1 MYSWL
6 KTAGQ
11 YYMAL
16 FRKAI
21 TLICFLW
28 LKSGKLLSFL
38 LSCTCL
44 MRDGSSFPSPHK
56 ARITIPN
63 LGLPFHIQRVCENI
77 YNKYIYSPICCIWSL
92 VSPKNLFKL
101 FRRIFK
107 TWLFQFLW
115 DKKRWNP
122 QNRLQFYIYFFN
134 FKKYLTL
141 HCFNI

>member
-63 LGLPFHIQRVCENI
+63 LGLPFHIQCVCENI

-92 VSPKNLFKL
+92 VSPKNSSNYSGE
-101 FRRIFK
+101 
-107 TWLFQFLW
+107 FLKGGYFNSYGI
-115 DKKRWNP
+115 KKDEIP
-122 QNRLQFYIYFFN
+122 KIA
-134 FKKYLTL
+134 
-141 HCFNI
+141 